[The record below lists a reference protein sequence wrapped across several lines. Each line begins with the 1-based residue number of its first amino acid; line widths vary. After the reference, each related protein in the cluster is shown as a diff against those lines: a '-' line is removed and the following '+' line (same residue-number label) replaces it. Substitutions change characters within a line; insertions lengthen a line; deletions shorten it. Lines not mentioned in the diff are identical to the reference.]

1 MVRTTKV
8 FLIIGMILTF
18 YLIFPLI
25 LGLIA
30 LSKINNSE
38 SVDEIRS
45 WGIITLLFVNI
56 VAGILMLNIRE
67 EDLELER
74 KRTGYIREE
83 NYYIDFEDEEILVS
97 ERITPEQYIEG
108 IIGLTKSLDKVLD
121 NNGKK
126 FLIPSTLK
134 VLVNLSIIDYGYLKR
149 DEREEELN
157 ESLFLVNIYLVF
169 FNKNINQKATR
180 KNIQELSNNIKL
192 EINKIKMA
200 Q

>member
-121 NNGKK
+121 NDNKETVVEPLIVSEEVEKIVEVELTPKEVKLKNKK
-126 FLIPSTLK
+126 
-134 VLVNLSIIDYGYLKR
+134 N
-149 DEREEELN
+149 
-157 ESLFLVNIYLVF
+157 
-169 FNKNINQKATR
+169 NKGVGVR
-180 KNIQELSNNIKL
+180 W
-192 EINKIKMA
+192 
-200 Q
+200 